1 MKLCRNCKWVG
12 DISLACNTK
21 CLHEKSV
28 VSTSYVLGEMD
39 HFTCAVMRAAEFKCG
54 HEAQLF
60 EEKECSPVPEC
71 QNILTKEETSGMFQK
86 IAFWRKW

>member
-39 HFTCAVMRAAEFKCG
+39 HFTCAVMRASVFMCG
-54 HEAQLF
+54 HEAHLF
-60 EEKECSPVPEC
+60 EEKECSPVSEC

-86 IAFWRKW
+86 IAFWRTW